1 MPDGD
6 TQRILT
12 AIEQLAANQDGM
24 RGDMNNMRGDINKMR
39 ADIMERVDRVQHSL
53 DRTRDETVVNFANT
67 DRAERTARAAIDDT
81 RITTDI
87 LCTMQRQIARLET
100 DVEQLRGPP

>member
-1 MPDGD
+1 VPDDD

-12 AIEQLAANQDGM
+12 AIEQLAANQNVMSGDIDAM
-24 RGDMNNMRGDINKMR
+24 RGEMNNMRGDINKMR
-39 ADIMERVDRVQHSL
+39 ADIMERVDRVQNTL

-81 RITTDI
+81 RITP
-87 LCTMQRQIARLET
+87 RH
-100 DVEQLRGPP
+100 PPHHATSDRTVGDRR